1 MPESRSKS
9 QRVIVLAIAV
19 VLIIGGITGVSTAHD
34 VPLATISSAVAILV
48 GLLFLRI
55 AARKS

>member
-1 MPESRSKS
+1 MSETRSKS
-9 QRVIVLAIAV
+9 QRVIALAIAV
-19 VLIIGGITGVSTAHD
+19 ALIIGGIAGVSTAHD

-55 AARKS
+55 ATRKS